1 MNFFSELPK
10 AGLTPDE
17 NGEYKL
23 GLSEMALVD
32 DYQRRKME
40 QEQFMNQNNTNRWG
54 YDYE

>member
-40 QEQFMNQNNTNRWG
+40 QEQFMNQNNSNRWG